1 MTFPRTELPP
11 STNRTPPRRPV
22 QRRAA
27 AAGDRGKVCSC
38 GWYLQI
44 TADWRKN
51 SYFLHTF
58 LWPENSLVLAV
69 APPRGGRALCC
80 GGFPGIISNNNTT
93 TTSVELTMNLPKYFH
108 NHGEGPFSS
117 LKLPTSTFTFK
128 F

>member
-11 STNRTPPRRPV
+11 STNRTPPPRPV

-27 AAGDRGKVCSC
+27 AARDRGKVCSC

-44 TADWRKN
+44 TAAGRKN
-51 SYFLHTF
+51 SYFLHSF
-58 LWPENSLVLAV
+58 LWPENTLLAV

-93 TTSVELTMNLPKYFH
+93 TAAQQLSWR
-108 NHGEGPFSS
+108 GAG
-117 LKLPTSTFTFK
+117 
-128 F
+128 